1 MVSHHSAMFG
11 GYRHCGS
18 GDMNITIEI
27 TYREKALSNK
37 TPALTKSTNV
47 GIQVVGKL
55 NQPFIRGF

>member
-27 TYREKALSNK
+27 TYREKDRQ
-37 TPALTKSTNV
+37 
-47 GIQVVGKL
+47 IKL
-55 NQPFIRGF
+55 QHLQKVPIWAFRLLVN

>member
-27 TYREKALSNK
+27 TYREKAPSNK
-37 TPALTKSTNV
+37 TPALTKSTNSFC
-47 GIQVVGKL
+47 L
-55 NQPFIRGF
+55 NIGF